1 MSVSTTESGLIGR
14 LFDTAHQDHEIEVGP
29 GMALP
34 TKQQLL
40 WIESGR
46 VGADLERV
54 DAALGWTDV
63 LAHLTKP
70 GDRPKIS
77 LAEDFVRIRVIGLAK
92 GNADPTPVVLDLIA
106 APNIVVTV
114 HDDAIEGLGV
124 PLDVQEG
131 ETTLGA
137 LDAPA
142 FTAVLLDGLLTGYFH
157 AIEALERRI
166 DELDERALRET
177 RPHDILAELV
187 ALRRQIAVLRRPL
200 SAQRDVF
207 HSLERP
213 GLVLGNSIEASW
225 PLVADR
231 FRQAM
236 DSVENARELLVG
248 SFDIAMTKA
257 GQRTNDIMRVLTV
270 ISSVLLPAV
279 VVAGVM
285 GMNFKVGLFDDP
297 NNFFLVVAAMAAL
310 AAIILLLARARRWV

>member
-1 MSVSTTESGLIGR
+1 VSTTKSGVVGR
-14 LFDTAHQDHEIEVGP
+14 LFDTAHDDHEIEVGP

-34 TKQQLL
+34 KKQQLL

-46 VGADLERV
+46 AGADLERI

-63 LAHLTKP
+63 LSSLAKP
-70 GDRPKIS
+70 GDRPKI
-77 LAEDFVRIRVIGLAK
+77 AVAQDFVRIRVFGMAEGK
-92 GNADPTPVVLDLIA
+92 NDPKPVVLDLVA

-114 HDDAIEGLGV
+114 HDEPIEGLGLPVDV
-124 PLDVQEG
+124 PKS
-131 ETTLGA
+131 ETTFGA

-142 FTAVLLDGLLTGYFH
+142 FTATLLDGMLTGYFH
-157 AIEALERRI
+157 VIETLERRI
-166 DELDERALRET
+166 DELDERALRAS
-177 RPHDILAELV
+177 RPDEILAELV
-187 ALRRQIAVLRRPL
+187 ALRRQIANLRRSL

-207 HSLERP
+207 YSLERP
-213 GLVLGNSIEASW
+213 GLVLGDSVEASW

-236 DSVENARELLVG
+236 ESVENARELLVG

-310 AAIILLLARARRWV
+310 AAIILLLARSRHWI